1 MTAEKHKRRTG
12 ELGAGPWV
20 GLGFVLAAFLLTAA
34 AYSSLPQTIARH
46 WDAAGAADG
55 FSGKGGAF
63 SIPLVMLGLWLIL
76 TWLPGIF
83 PLRAN
88 FDVFRPEYEWF
99 VAVLEAFLFGVHV
112 WTLAW
117 NLGWQV
123 GPNNVLPIGLGVLL
137 GYVAWVMGR
146 VPRNWVIGVRTAW
159 TLSDDRVWVETHRA
173 ARWMWAAAAAVCALG
188 VLFPQYAMWFVLVPV
203 LLATVG
209 SIAYSYVVW
218 VRLGR
223 PEAPMTTD
231 S

>member
-1 MTAEKHKRRTG
+1 MAAEKRARRPG

-20 GLGFVLAAFLLTAA
+20 GLGFVVAAFIVAAA
-34 AYSSLPQTIARH
+34 AYPALPQTIARH
-46 WDAAGAADG
+46 WGVSGAADG
-55 FSGKGGAF
+55 FSGKGGVF

-88 FDVFRPEYEWF
+88 FESFRPEYEWF
-99 VAVLEAFLFGVHV
+99 VAALEGFLFAIHG
-112 WTLAW
+112 WTVAW

-123 GPNNVLPIGLGVLL
+123 SPSNVVPLGVGMLL
-137 GYVAWVMGR
+137 GYAAWVMGR
-146 VPRNWVIGVRTAW
+146 APRNWVIGIRTAW
-159 TLSDDRVWVETHRA
+159 TLSDDRVWAETHRV
-173 ARWMWAAAAAVCALG
+173 ARWIWALAAVLCALG
-188 VLFPQYAMWFVLVPV
+188 ALFPSYSTWFILVPV

-209 SIAYSYVVW
+209 SVAYSYAVW

-223 PEAPMTTD
+223 PEGPTSTD